1 MNAISVS
8 SPVVGEEGSLVVVIV
23 LSFDTVITVVHRNMW
38 RNEAKGSQLSQIHLK
53 TTSTVL

>member
-23 LSFDTVITVVHRNMW
+23 LTALLCTGTCGGMKL
-38 RNEAKGSQLSQIHLK
+38 KGSQLSQIHLK
-53 TTSTVL
+53 TTTTVL